1 MNIKNAVQDLV
12 NKFKMNELNMGE
24 IDYTDDEN
32 ETSFPVNLNGEVDF
46 FYRHL
51 ILNDSPTFDGTFYL
65 QIIEPQDLN
74 EILSGWRVQNDTA
87 WRDEYIIFAER
98 NGDVLF
104 CDTQN
109 LTSPVYGSIQKRNF
123 IISGSLADFLN
134 AFCSAIEM
142 EQNNYDGDATDDEF
156 NLREDFLEDIDV
168 MLKTK
173 LKDVEVEG
181 HLFLIPLF
189 IGEEVYLLLLMN
201 KHMN

>member
-87 WRDEYIIFAER
+87 WRDEYI
-98 NGDVLF
+98 
-104 CDTQN
+104 
-109 LTSPVYGSIQKRNF
+109 
-123 IISGSLADFLN
+123 SLLK
-134 AFCSAIEM
+134 EM
-142 EQNNYDGDATDDEF
+142 VTF
-156 NLREDFLEDIDV
+156 FFVTPKI
-168 MLKTK
+168 
-173 LKDVEVEG
+173 
-181 HLFLIPLF
+181 
-189 IGEEVYLLLLMN
+189 
-201 KHMN
+201 

>member
-87 WRDEYIIFAER
+87 WRDEYI
-98 NGDVLF
+98 
-104 CDTQN
+104 
-109 LTSPVYGSIQKRNF
+109 
-123 IISGSLADFLN
+123 
-134 AFCSAIEM
+134 
-142 EQNNYDGDATDDEF
+142 
-156 NLREDFLEDIDV
+156 
-168 MLKTK
+168 
-173 LKDVEVEG
+173 
-181 HLFLIPLF
+181 
-189 IGEEVYLLLLMN
+189 
-201 KHMN
+201 

>member
-87 WRDEYIIFAER
+87 WRDEYIIFAE
-98 NGDVLF
+98 
-104 CDTQN
+104 
-109 LTSPVYGSIQKRNF
+109 
-123 IISGSLADFLN
+123 
-134 AFCSAIEM
+134 
-142 EQNNYDGDATDDEF
+142 
-156 NLREDFLEDIDV
+156 
-168 MLKTK
+168 
-173 LKDVEVEG
+173 
-181 HLFLIPLF
+181 
-189 IGEEVYLLLLMN
+189 
-201 KHMN
+201 